1 MHLLFWI
8 IRHHWIN
15 NHHVFNKKIF
25 SSNSNSEKHFPIYG
39 FSIFFGLIPAQC
51 RFFQKSCCKITHGQR
66 VNRYQ
71 SKKYLQ
77 LGKQRNITMEKKII
91 FCFTILRKAGNVYT
105 SVHHCVWVG
114 VTADVCTSR
123 TYYTEW
129 INNK

>member
-105 SVHHCVWVG
+105 SVLYTMSWSHSRCI
-114 VTADVCTSR
+114 TSR